1 MITNDKVRWAF
12 ITALF
17 PFCGL
22 VSSIKANRTYVFP
35 GVFAIFFFFIGTQII
50 AHETSDFRRY
60 MMNFSLL
67 SMQSGFSF
75 EYYFISLN
83 ESNQIDFY
91 LPFMTWFVSRFTSN
105 TQVFAGILAMLYG
118 ICLSFNFKY
127 ITKYCDNSTLCII
140 LFFVLVL
147 LPKVS
152 YTHRWWMAM
161 QVFLLGALPYILEG
175 KYKFLL
181 FSIASIFIHFSFLY
195 PLVILLVYKFLP
207 KHSLIPYVLIFIV
220 SNLLESLDIGSIA
233 GVIGQYLPD
242 SFNSRNEA
250 YINAEFQD
258 HSWFSQSGRVTWKF
272 LNIGLVLYIFFQLRG
287 YLKYR
292 PEYKS
297 LLVCALLIGTFSAI
311 ANLTEWGWR
320 YLDVTNF
327 MFCSL
332 YILILADSKV
342 FGLKFDNVI
351 RIASPFFVY
360 IILFQL
366 RGILEIIGIN
376 ALCVGNVLTTW
387 FIEDSCP
394 VLSLIK

>member
-1 MITNDKVRWAF
+1 MSLKNW
-12 ITALF
+12 
-17 PFCGL
+17 
-22 VSSIKANRTYVFP
+22 N
-35 GVFAIFFFFIGTQII
+35 FFREKSEFLRDI
-50 AHETSDFRRY
+50 S
-60 MMNFSLL
+60 
-67 SMQSGFSF
+67 
-75 EYYFISLN
+75 ISLKTVVRRG
-83 ESNQIDFY
+83 
-91 LPFMTWFVSRFTSN
+91 LPN
-105 TQVFAGILAMLYG
+105 
-118 ICLSFNFKY
+118 
-127 ITKYCDNSTLCII
+127 
-140 LFFVLVL
+140 
-147 LPKVS
+147 
-152 YTHRWWMAM
+152 
-161 QVFLLGALPYILEG
+161 
-175 KYKFLL
+175 
-181 FSIASIFIHFSFLY
+181 
-195 PLVILLVYKFLP
+195 
-207 KHSLIPYVLIFIV
+207 
-220 SNLLESLDIGSIA
+220 
-233 GVIGQYLPD
+233 
-242 SFNSRNEA
+242 A
-250 YINAEFQD
+250 Y
-258 HSWFSQSGRVTWKF
+258 GRVTWKF